1 MQHTHSAWVIV
12 CSDRASLGT
21 YEDKS
26 GPAAKDW
33 LSGNNY
39 NCLGVAVIPDNSD
52 TLREAVLQKIASD
65 ADFIVISGGTGISPT
80 DITPQTL
87 ATFCDYEVP
96 GFGEMLRQESLK
108 YSLNSYL
115 SRCGGWVLN
124 KKLIF
129 ALPGNPKA
137 VKEQL
142 DILKS
147 LMPHAIDA
155 VQGNCKHR
163 RPVEKHDQLR

>member
-1 MQHTHSAWVIV
+1 MLKIHSSCVIV
-12 CSDRASLGT
+12 CSDRASRGS

-26 GPAAKDW
+26 GPAARDW
-33 LSGNNY
+33 LINNNY
-39 NCLGVAVIPDNSD
+39 QCISVEVIPDDANALQE
-52 TLREAVLQKIASD
+52 TVLNKIESEV
-65 ADFIVISGGTGISPT
+65 DFIVISGGTGIGPT

-87 ATFCDYEVP
+87 AAFCNYEVP

-137 VKEQL
+137 VTEQL
-142 DILKS
+142 DILKH
-147 LMPHAIDA
+147 LIPHAIDA
-155 VQGNCKHR
+155 VQGTCKHR
-163 RPVEKHDQLR
+163 RPVEQHDQLR

>member
-1 MQHTHSAWVIV
+1 MQHTHNATVIV

-26 GPAAKDW
+26 GPAAKEW
-33 LSGNNY
+33 LSQNGY
-39 NCLGVAVIPDNSD
+39 KCLDIKVIPDD
-52 TLREAVLQKIASD
+52 AVTLRESVLKGTESD

-142 DILKS
+142 DILKN
-147 LMPHAIDA
+147 LLPHAIDA